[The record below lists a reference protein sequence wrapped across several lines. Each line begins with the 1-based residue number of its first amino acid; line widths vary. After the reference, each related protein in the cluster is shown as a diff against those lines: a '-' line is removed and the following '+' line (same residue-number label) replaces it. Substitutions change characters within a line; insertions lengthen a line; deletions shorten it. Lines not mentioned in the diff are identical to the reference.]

1 VTQSGERLLRH
12 LKFGTPALVPASQ
25 QRIELRSH
33 PAASEETRL
42 KFAIVGAGAIGA
54 YVGAALSRG
63 GSDVAMVAR
72 GQHLETMRES
82 GVQVYSDRGDFNAHP
97 LMTGRIT
104 DIGPVDVV
112 IVALK
117 AHQFDPI
124 LEDLPAL
131 YHDETVVVSMQN
143 GIPWWY
149 FQRHGGPYDG
159 LILESVDPEGR
170 IAKAIAPERV
180 IGCVV
185 YAATEI
191 IAPGVIRHVEGTR
204 FSLGEPDRSIS
215 TRLKNVSQ
223 AMVDGHLKAPIEG
236 DLRGEIWLK
245 LLGNMSFN
253 PISALTRATLVEM
266 TDDSLVEPLV
276 REMMEECVALATHL
290 GVKFTITIDKRIDG
304 ARRVGAHKTSMLQD
318 LELRK
323 GFETEALV
331 GSVVELG
338 ERTGIPT
345 PATRHVYALV
355 KMLERSVLAGR

>member
-1 VTQSGERLLRH
+1 M
-12 LKFGTPALVPASQ
+12 
-25 QRIELRSH
+25 
-33 PAASEETRL
+33 
-42 KFAIVGAGAIGA
+42 KFAVVGAGAIGA

-63 GSDVAMVAR
+63 GSEVAMVAR
-72 GQHLETMRES
+72 GEHLETMRVS

-104 DIGPVDVV
+104 EIGPVDVV

-159 LILESVDPEGR
+159 MTLESVDPDSR

-180 IGCVV
+180 LGCVV

-215 TRLKNVSQ
+215 QRLRHVSE
-223 AMVDGHLKAPIEG
+223 AMISGGLKAPIEG

-266 TDDSLVEPLV
+266 TDDEYVEPLV
-276 REMMEECVALATHL
+276 REMMQECVTLATHL
-290 GVKFTITIDKRIDG
+290 GVEFSITIDKRIDG

-318 LELRK
+318 LEMRK
-323 GFETEALV
+323 AFETEALL
-331 GSVVELG
+331 GSVAELG
-338 ERTGIPT
+338 QRLDIPT
-345 PATRHVYALV
+345 PATSHVYALI
-355 KMLERSVLAGR
+355 KLLEHSILAGR